1 MIGEGTIFTAM
12 IGAMGVL
19 LILLGVAGLILW
31 IVLPFSVFG
40 IKGLIKEAIGEQKRT
55 NELLREIL
63 YRYEGEEG
71 KSVVMEGDEGLRRDP

>member
-40 IKGLIKEAIGEQKRT
+40 IKGLIKEAIQEQKRT
-55 NELLREIL
+55 NELLKEIL
-63 YRYEGEEG
+63 YRYKGEEG